1 MHAVGTS
8 EDRRD
13 DEALA
18 AVRSLGGT
26 APDAA
31 VREQV
36 AALRARWSAP
46 DRGYHDAEHLAEVLD
61 RLDELAAPAPAPAD
75 LVLAAWF
82 HDAVYAGRPGRDER
96 DSAELARSVL
106 TGLGVPAAAADRV
119 AELVLVTADHVP
131 ADGDDEAATLCD
143 ADLAVLA
150 SAAERYDR
158 YVAGVV
164 HEYRHLPGP
173 LFRRGRR
180 PGAAPAAG
188 AGHRPLARR
197 RPALPDGGGPR
208 ALDGRR
214 GGQPRA
220 GARGRR
226 TRSPTARALAVMP
239 RHVGRGCVTTRREPG
254 DG

>member
-1 MHAVGTS
+1 MHPVGTS
-8 EDRRD
+8 EDLRD
-13 DEALA
+13 DEALV

-36 AALRARWSAP
+36 AALRGRWSAP
-46 DRGYHDAEHLAEVLD
+46 ERGYHDTEHLAEVLD
-61 RLDELAAPAPAPAD
+61 RLDELAGPVPAPAD

-82 HDAVYAGRPGRDER
+82 HDAVYEGRQGRDER

-106 TGLGVPAAAADRV
+106 AGLGVPAAAAGRV

-131 ADGDDEAATLCD
+131 ADGDDDAAMLCD

-180 PGAAPAAG
+180 QVLRRLLARAADPSHADGPLYRTAVARERWAAAAVANLERELAGG
-188 AGHRPLARR
+188 AG
-197 RPALPDGGGPR
+197 D
-208 ALDGRR
+208 LDGHS
-214 GGQPRA
+214 A
-220 GARGRR
+220 
-226 TRSPTARALAVMP
+226 
-239 RHVGRGCVTTRREPG
+239 
-254 DG
+254 DD